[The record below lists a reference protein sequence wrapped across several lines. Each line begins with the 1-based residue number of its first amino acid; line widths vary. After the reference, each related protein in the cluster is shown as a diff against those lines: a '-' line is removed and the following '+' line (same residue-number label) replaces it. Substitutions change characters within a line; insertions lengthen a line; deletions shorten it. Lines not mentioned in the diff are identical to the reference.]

1 MRRREGIRKGRGG
14 RADKRERKVIIE
26 ERGHSEKERGRVK
39 GEEDKS
45 RIRGGKWKIK
55 GTRQYSYI
63 LFFSRQ
69 TRQKTKGGRDAQ
81 CKENETKQSNYEK
94 KR

>member
-1 MRRREGIRKGRGG
+1 MREFEREGEEGQINE
-14 RADKRERKVIIE
+14 REKVIIE

-63 LFFSRQ
+63 LFFFAPNQ
-69 TRQKTKGGRDAQ
+69 T
-81 CKENETKQSNYEK
+81 EN
-94 KR
+94 KRRKRCAMQRKRNKAE